1 MPLIPWRVKARLA
14 HRFPLLYSCAI
25 NFGQHP
31 YNTLREGEGIGAYWD
46 LPNQIWPDVHT
57 LLLRLTS
64 STDAVLD
71 VGVGTA
77 TMLRFLHENGYRDL
91 HAVDAT
97 RYTLRRL
104 WDLGIDAREGL
115 LPDIPYEDNRFDF
128 VIASQIL
135 EHISPRN
142 KFLNNIYRVLKPGG
156 RADIFVPDN
165 CLTPLD

>member
-1 MPLIPWRVKARLA
+1 M
-14 HRFPLLYSCAI
+14 
-25 NFGQHP
+25 
-31 YNTLREGEGIGAYWD
+31 
-46 LPNQIWPDVHT
+46 
-57 LLLRLTS
+57 
-64 STDAVLD
+64 
-71 VGVGTA
+71 A
-77 TMLRFLHENGYRDL
+77 TETFTQWMLR
-91 HAVDAT
+91 VI
-97 RYTLRRL
+97 TLRRL